1 MSLHISTRP
10 ASLQP
15 PARTNGADWRSFFNR
30 DVECIKRFFRRRFRY
45 EAATWPRWKDVLEG
59 LVAAEDAAK
68 TQETSEGGQTEA
80 SPSSDATEAKGD
92 VKAKSGEA
100 SKDAETVEGED
111 ILVRLD
117 EIVEASGWKGDM
129 QQQLEQVR
137 PRNFVM
143 SVLTIRFST

>member
-1 MSLHISTRP
+1 VQISTRA
-10 ASLQP
+10 ASLQT
-15 PARTNGADWRSFFNR
+15 PARTNGADWSSFFNR

-59 LVAAEDAAK
+59 LVAAADAEK

-80 SPSSDATEAKGD
+80 PPTSDATEGKGD
-92 VKAKSGEA
+92 VKAESEEA

-111 ILVRLD
+111 VLVRLD

-137 PRNFVM
+137 PC
-143 SVLTIRFST
+143 S